1 MSCHVRKNAG
11 QSEVL
16 ARYLIC
22 DFALHICHSPH
33 LLEQNFEITD
43 LGPVLF
49 LDPRFV
55 RDQVSIFL
63 IRSVYFL
70 IHGIAS
76 IAQVRRTH
84 SEVDNYRPAVL
95 LVRNAGHCFFAVELI
110 KSDGGGL
117 LARVGDKLT
126 PEGFYVVFP

>member
-1 MSCHVRKNAG
+1 MSCHVRENAS

-22 DFALHICHSPH
+22 DFALHVGHSAH
-33 LLEQNFEITD
+33 LLEKNFEITD

-49 LDPRFV
+49 LDARFV

-70 IHGIAS
+70 INGIAS
-76 IAQVRRTH
+76 IAQVGRTH
-84 SEVDNYRPAVL
+84 SEMNNYRPAVL
-95 LVRNAGHCFFAVELI
+95 LVRNAGHCLFAVKLI
-110 KSDGGGL
+110 KSDGGRL

-126 PEGFYVVFP
+126 TEGFDVVFP

>member
-1 MSCHVRKNAG
+1 MSCHVRKNAS

-16 ARYLIC
+16 TRYLIC
-22 DFALHICHSPH
+22 DFALHIGHSPH

-49 LDPRFV
+49 LDARFV
-55 RDQVSIFL
+55 RDQMSIFL

-76 IAQVRRTH
+76 IAQVCRTH
-84 SEVDNYRPAVL
+84 SEVNNYRPAVL
-95 LVRNAGHCFFAVELI
+95 LVRNAGHCLFAVKLI
-110 KSDGGGL
+110 KSDGGRL
-117 LARVGDKLT
+117 LARVRDKLT
-126 PEGFYVVFP
+126 TERFYVVFP